1 MHENSDKECENVAK
15 SLRVAYMTLMVEFC
29 PASPDMD
36 ISLREMA
43 ESSLKIDQHNA
54 NPFIVLV
61 HRLIGEGEGVR
72 LQNTLVGEMAARI
85 PEIDPTSPY
94 APYLFSLFLFLYF
107 YCTLRAYKEL

>member
-43 ESSLKIDQHNA
+43 ESSLQIDPQNA
-54 NPFIVLV
+54 NPFIALV
-61 HRLIGEGEGVR
+61 HRLGDECPFEPKNPFDETMV
-72 LQNTLVGEMAARI
+72 VAARI
-85 PEIDPTSPY
+85 LEIDPTSPY
-94 APYLFSLFLFLYF
+94 APYLFLLLLSY
-107 YCTLRAYKEL
+107 YTIHNKSI